1 VPYELV
7 EKLKEGERKTKMKN
21 SHEYYMDLAM
31 RLALKGKGLVSPN
44 PLVGSVVVKNGYIIG
59 KGFHAK
65 AGLAH
70 AEVVALDEAGN
81 AAEGATLYVTLE
93 PCCHYGRTPP
103 CVARIIKSGV
113 KEVIV
118 GMSDPNPLNNGKG
131 VEILKQNKIKV
142 KVGVLED
149 RLRRIN
155 EAFIKYITKKV
166 PLVTVKVAE
175 SLDGRIATRTG
186 DSKWITS
193 DKSRSFAHRSR
204 SNYDA
209 IMVGVNTVL
218 RDNPKLDA
226 WFSKIQPIKIIVDS
240 QLSISAKANVFSGS
254 KPVIIATL
262 SSALGQETEN
272 RKILSAKANILDVK
286 EKSGQVNLK
295 DMMKKLAGMGITSI
309 LVEGGGMLI
318 GSLFDEGLVDK
329 IMFFISP
336 KIIGGK
342 DAIGSVMGQG
352 VLRVERALKL
362 KDITLRRF
370 GEDFLI
376 EGYVR

>member
-1 VPYELV
+1 
-7 EKLKEGERKTKMKN
+7 MKN